1 MLIPIHKN
9 IISILTKLPIYEK
22 TKLFKAIYGS
32 GDIYAAELLCG
43 VFTSWKV

>member
-32 GDIYAAELLCG
+32 GEVYSAGVLLGMLSIRC
-43 VFTSWKV
+43 